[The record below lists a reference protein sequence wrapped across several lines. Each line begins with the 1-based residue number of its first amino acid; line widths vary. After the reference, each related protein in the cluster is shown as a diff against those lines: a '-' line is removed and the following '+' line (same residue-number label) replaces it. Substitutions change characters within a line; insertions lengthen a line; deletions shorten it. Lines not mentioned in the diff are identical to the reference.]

1 MPIQPA
7 LFSKVLADRELEE
20 AAELTAE
27 IGYDGFEPMCRE
39 PHLGVD
45 RTTDEIAALR
55 ERLDDLDLDVPCLAT
70 YTGGYTG
77 KSSAECED
85 ELTDLEQFLEFA
97 SLLDCDLVRHNPG
110 GPPVC
115 DATADDIETA
125 ASWYTRAVDRAAAR
139 DVTLVIE
146 IHARWL
152 SETIESTNQL
162 LAAIDRENVGVI
174 HDAGN
179 MYLVG
184 QEYGADSVDR
194 LGDDLRHVH
203 VKDEQRI
210 DDDDAPGAFR
220 LQTDDGL
227 ETFRPCRLGEGGV
240 DHAPLFTA
248 LADTGYDGFVTAEC
262 HVPQSESGDD
272 IAIATH
278 ELEQLRTL
286 IDNAT

>member
-1 MPIQPA
+1 MAIQPA
-7 LFSKVLADRELEE
+7 LFSKVLADRDLEE

-27 IGYDGFEPMCRE
+27 IGYDGFEPMCRD
-39 PHLGVD
+39 PHLGVE
-45 RTTDEIAALR
+45 RTTDEVASLR
-55 ERLDDLDLDVPCLAT
+55 ERLDDLGLAVPCLAT
-70 YTGGYTG
+70 YTGSYTG
-77 KSSAECED
+77 KSCTEREE
-85 ELTDLEQFLEFA
+85 ELTDLERYLEFA
-97 SLLDCDLVRHNPG
+97 TLLDCDLVRHNPG
-110 GPPVC
+110 GLAVR
-115 DATADDIETA
+115 DATEADIETA
-125 ASWYTRAVDRAAAR
+125 ASWYARAADRAAAH
-139 DVTLVIE
+139 DISLVIE

-152 SETIESTNQL
+152 SETIESTNRL

-184 QEYGADSVDR
+184 EEYGAASVDR
-194 LGDDLRHVH
+194 LGDALRHVH

-227 ETFRPCRLGEGGV
+227 ETFRPRRLGEGAV
-240 DHAPLFTA
+240 DHAPLFAA
-248 LADTGYDGFVTAEC
+248 LSGTGYDGFVTAEC
-262 HVPQSESGDD
+262 SVPQSEPGDD

-286 IDNAT
+286 IDDAI